1 MTLDFRQHNKSS
13 SRPPLQPRA
22 PIVVQPPQASFSIPP
37 SKSNNFGMHPYKP
50 NNFSI
55 HPSKPNSFVPPPPI
69 ATLTVEDDRGGEVV
83 NVPDF
88 RDDNTFMS
96 AGEAEKA
103 LRDLI
108 GGGMNQELDADVEID
123 MSQATV
129 EGFKPEFRLLPHQ
142 VLGRAWMKD
151 REDVSKKRT
160 GGILA
165 DDMGYSIS
173 NFTISIFL
181 IYSDS
186 LGKTIQTLARIVDGR
201 ARKSDKADGWSA
213 STL

>member
-1 MTLDFRQHNKSS
+1 
-13 SRPPLQPRA
+13 
-22 PIVVQPPQASFSIPP
+22 
-37 SKSNNFGMHPYKP
+37 
-50 NNFSI
+50 
-55 HPSKPNSFVPPPPI
+55 VPPPPI
-69 ATLTVEDDRGGEVV
+69 ATLTAEDDRDGEVV

-151 REDVSKKRT
+151 REDVSKKRN

-165 DDMGYSIS
+165 DDMGYFIS
-173 NFTISIFL
+173 TFTIFSFL
-181 IYSDS
+181 ILSRQSRQDYTDTY
-186 LGKTIQTLARIVDGR
+186 KNCR
-201 ARKSDKADGWSA
+201 WSC
-213 STL
+213 S

>member
-1 MTLDFRQHNKSS
+1 MFPALLLAVDPSFRQHNKSS

-22 PIVVQPPQASFSIPP
+22 PAMFQPPKASFGIPP
-37 SKSNNFGMHPYKP
+37 FKSNAFL
-50 NNFSI
+50 
-55 HPSKPNSFVPPPPI
+55 PPPPI
-69 ATLTVEDDRGGEVV
+69 ATLTTEDDRGGEVV

-88 RDDNTFMS
+88 RDDNTYMS

-103 LRDLI
+103 LRELI
-108 GGGMNQELDADVEID
+108 GGGMNQELDADIEID

-129 EGFKPEFRLLPHQ
+129 EGFKPEFSLLPHQ

-165 DDMGYSIS
+165 DDMGYFNSNSII
-173 NFTISIFL
+173 FIFL
-181 IYSDS
+181 ILFRQSRQDYTDTC
-186 LGKTIQTLARIVDGR
+186 KNCR
-201 ARKSDKADGWSA
+201 WSC
-213 STL
+213 S

>member
-1 MTLDFRQHNKSS
+1 MF
-13 SRPPLQPRA
+13 
-22 PIVVQPPQASFSIPP
+22 QPPQASFGIPP
-37 SKSNNFGMHPYKP
+37 FKVNA
-50 NNFSI
+50 
-55 HPSKPNSFVPPPPI
+55 FVPPPPI
-69 ATLTVEDDRGGEVV
+69 AILTSEDDRGGEVV

-88 RDDNTFMS
+88 RDDNTYMS

-103 LRDLI
+103 LRELI
-108 GGGMNQELDADVEID
+108 GGGINQELDADIEVD

-151 REDVSKKRT
+151 REDVSKKRN

-165 DDMGYSIS
+165 DDMGYFIS
-173 NFTISIFL
+173 NFTIFTILKFF
-181 IYSDS
+181 YDS
-186 LGKTIQTLARIVDGR
+186 LGKTIQTLTRIVDGR